1 MKTIYSIFLF
11 LISFTVSSQITEF
24 DREEAKTAIENQ
36 IESLGLNDYQKTKFK
51 EINQKYQQKLFDL
64 KNSEIFSY
72 DDLVKFGNT
81 LPGNLRFKIFK
92 VHKRAIINYQN
103 IIDKTLDR
111 DVKEDYRLSTSWPY
125 SSFEFVNRAEVK
137 IGLEYDK
144 TFGVKKGFHLDEQG
158 NVIKDS

>member
-64 KNSEIFSY
+64 KNSDKQRFT
-72 DDLVKFGNT
+72 K
-81 LPGNLRFKIFK
+81 FKILQKLQNEKDDEIKMLLNKEQFK
-92 VHKRAIINYQN
+92 AYKNYQKQIRNRIRTN
-103 IIDKTLDR
+103 IVFD
-111 DVKEDYRLSTSWPY
+111 
-125 SSFEFVNRAEVK
+125 
-137 IGLEYDK
+137 
-144 TFGVKKGFHLDEQG
+144 
-158 NVIKDS
+158 